1 MKLIMFFNGWGMDK
15 SIHPEIDKKN
25 EYELISLSFPYEDPK
40 IDLHKYEHIY
50 VIGWSFGVYYANIYL
65 EKIGKEKENFE
76 KITSIAINGTPE
88 IIGKNGIKKNMMKY
102 TLDNLT
108 PDSLEKFY
116 MNMELPKT
124 LMSVSREFIDIK
136 SELKH
141 ILENYEVL
149 KNNFQKAIISQEDR
163 IVSPENQ
170 RKYFAENSVEIKEI
184 VAGHYPFEYFR
195 NFEDILNGWGY
206 GV

>member
-25 EYELISLSFPYEDPK
+25 EYELISLSFPYTISN

-50 VIGWSFGVYYANIYL
+50 IIGWSFGVYYANIYL
-65 EKIGKEKENFE
+65 EKIEKENL
-76 KITSIAINGTPE
+76 KNITSIAINGTPE

-108 PDSLEKFY
+108 PESLEKFY
-116 MNMELPKT
+116 MNMELPKL
-124 LMSVSREFIDIK
+124 LMNVDKNFTDIK
-136 SELKH
+136 SELKY

-163 IVSPENQ
+163 IVSSENQ
-170 RKYFAENSVEIKEI
+170 RKYFTENNVEIKEI
-184 VAGHYPFEYFR
+184 AAGHYPFEYFR
-195 NFEDILNGWGY
+195 NFEEILNGWGY
-206 GV
+206 GI

>member
-25 EYELISLSFPYEDPK
+25 EYELISLSFPYTISN

-50 VIGWSFGVYYANIYL
+50 IIGWSFGVYYANIYL
-65 EKIGKEKENFE
+65 EKIEKENL
-76 KITSIAINGTPE
+76 KNITSIAINGTPE

-108 PDSLEKFY
+108 PESLEKFY
-116 MNMELPKT
+116 MNMELPKL
-124 LMSVSREFIDIK
+124 LMNVDKNFTDIK
-136 SELKH
+136 SELKY

-170 RKYFAENSVEIKEI
+170 RKYFTENNVEIKEI
-184 VAGHYPFEYFR
+184 AAGHYPFEYFR
-195 NFEDILNGWGY
+195 NFEEILNGWGY
-206 GV
+206 GI

>member
-25 EYELISLSFPYEDPK
+25 EYELISLSFPYTISN

-50 VIGWSFGVYYANIYL
+50 IIGWSFGVYYANIYL
-65 EKIGKEKENFE
+65 EKIEKENL
-76 KITSIAINGTPE
+76 KNITSIAINGTPE

-108 PDSLEKFY
+108 PESLEKFY
-116 MNMELPKT
+116 MNMELPKL
-124 LMSVSREFIDIK
+124 LMNVDKNFTDIK
-136 SELKH
+136 IELKY

-170 RKYFAENSVEIKEI
+170 RKYFTENNVEIKEI
-184 VAGHYPFEYFR
+184 AAGHYPFEYFR
-195 NFEDILNGWGY
+195 NFEEILNGWGY
-206 GV
+206 GI